1 MLLETWNY
9 LKGSSGMAKTLWLH
23 RHQDIW
29 GRRNPQKENMEI
41 IGSRTNS
48 KAQNKGEGRGSDWQG
63 IAGGNVVGKVVG
75 IL

>member
-1 MLLETWNY
+1 
-9 LKGSSGMAKTLWLH
+9 
-23 RHQDIW
+23 
-29 GRRNPQKENMEI
+29 MEI